1 MNQMT
6 KEERSIL
13 KDACTVINLMNN
25 PLIKLI
31 VVEKPQM
38 FINYKVD
45 VEMNNS
51 LNKIYEVDQQKQLLI
66 NELA

>member
-1 MNQMT
+1 MT

-31 VVEKPQM
+31 VVEKP
-38 FINYKVD
+38 
-45 VEMNNS
+45 
-51 LNKIYEVDQQKQLLI
+51 
-66 NELA
+66 

>member
-1 MNQMT
+1 MT

-25 PLIKLI
+25 PLIKFI

-51 LNKIYEVDQQKQLLI
+51 LNKIYEVDQQK
-66 NELA
+66 

>member
-1 MNQMT
+1 MT

-51 LNKIYEVDQQKQLLI
+51 FNKIYEVDQQK
-66 NELA
+66 

>member
-1 MNQMT
+1 MT

-38 FINYKVD
+38 FIKYKVD
-45 VEMNNS
+45 VEMKNS
-51 LNKIYEVDQQKQLLI
+51 LNKIYEVDLQK
-66 NELA
+66 